1 MTKFN
6 RSEIFSVYNKAKAAA
21 RAGLLDARRVDRAL
35 GNLIADRDRPYRTTK
50 NSCTCP
56 DARRNRCKHQIA
68 EMMRRRM
75 IAAREGNYEFRS

>member
-35 GNLIADRDRPYRTTK
+35 GILIADRVRPYRTTK

-75 IAAREGNYEFRS
+75 LAAQAGEYNYK